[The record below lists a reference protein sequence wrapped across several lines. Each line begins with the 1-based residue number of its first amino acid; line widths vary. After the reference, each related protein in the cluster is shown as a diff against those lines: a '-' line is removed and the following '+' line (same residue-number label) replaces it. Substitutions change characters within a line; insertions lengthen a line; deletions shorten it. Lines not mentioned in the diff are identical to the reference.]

1 MGERIDLGRVR
12 RALTE
17 LDRLVEEHPELTS
30 TEAQERLSKALP
42 AVVEDQDMANEEAV
56 SLRLPAGT
64 MDRAETLIAEL
75 KRHPALQAA
84 RVSRALVLRLALLRG
99 LEELEREARDR

>member
-1 MGERIDLGRVR
+1 MGEEIDLGRVR
-12 RALTE
+12 RALAE

-30 TEAQERLSKALP
+30 TEAQERLSEALP
-42 AVVEDQDMANEEAV
+42 AVVEDDDVANDEAV

-64 MDRAETLIAEL
+64 MDRAEALISEL
-75 KRHPALQAA
+75 KKHPALQAA

-99 LEELEREARDR
+99 LDELEREAKGR